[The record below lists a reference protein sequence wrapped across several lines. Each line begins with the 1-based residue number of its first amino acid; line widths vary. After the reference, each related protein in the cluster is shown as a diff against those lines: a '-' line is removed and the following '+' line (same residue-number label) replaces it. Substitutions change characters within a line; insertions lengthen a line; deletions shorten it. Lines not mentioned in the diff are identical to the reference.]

1 MTIPENL
8 RVNLR
13 VVNTAVPCWD
23 PVFSWTLISDLPL
36 IQQSEYRIRIRNA
49 AEEKF
54 TADTGFV
61 ESNRSAGI
69 HIETWKNPLEPD
81 TLYFWDVSL
90 RDSLGDEYVL
100 SLIHI

>member
-49 AEEKF
+49 AEE
-54 TADTGFV
+54 
-61 ESNRSAGI
+61 SNMKSRAACEMTRQATSCMSGRHAG
-69 HIETWKNPLEPD
+69 HAST
-81 TLYFWDVSL
+81 
-90 RDSLGDEYVL
+90 
-100 SLIHI
+100 